1 MNAVQILSSTR
12 ASLGQHLGNYRLVK
26 ILWQGGFAT
35 IYLGEHRYLGTFAA
49 VKVLHTQLT
58 SEQIEKFSVEAR
70 IAARLIHPHIVRVLE
85 FGLEGDTPFLVMD
98 YAPHGTLRH
107 RYDAGE
113 QPDLKVII
121 NDVKQ
126 IAKALQYMHNS
137 GLIHRDL
144 KPENIL
150 FGSDDEA
157 LLSDF
162 GIAITP
168 RKASLP
174 GTKERVGT
182 IHY

>member
-58 SEQIEKFSVEAR
+58 SEQLEKFSIEAR
-70 IAARLIHPHIVRVLE
+70 IAARLIHPRIVRVLE
-85 FGLEGDTPFLVMD
+85 FGLEGNVPFLVMD

-107 RYDAGE
+107 RYAHSTQLPLE
-113 QPDLKVII
+113 MII
-121 NDVKQ
+121 NYVKQ
-126 IAKALQYMHNS
+126 IAGALQYIHNS
-137 GLIHRDL
+137 GLIHQDI

-150 FGSDDEA
+150 F
-157 LLSDF
+157 
-162 GIAITP
+162 
-168 RKASLP
+168 
-174 GTKERVGT
+174 
-182 IHY
+182 